1 MVKKIGL
8 YMAIFGAL
16 SIVLY
21 FINYN
26 LRILLWIDNW
36 GDTIGWVIRIGLV
49 VVGALLYFIIGKE
62 ETTEVKE
69 EKAS

>member
-1 MVKKIGL
+1 
-8 YMAIFGAL
+8 MAIFGAL